1 MKKMSTVEE
10 LKGERISSADSS
22 TQLVS
27 GAPARVISSE
37 ELLQSETEIGIVHQG
52 AMYRLRVTRGGKLIL
67 NK

>member
-1 MKKMSTVEE
+1 MKKNSTVEE
-10 LKGERISSADSS
+10 FKDERSGSSEGS

-27 GAPARVISSE
+27 GAPMRVVSSE